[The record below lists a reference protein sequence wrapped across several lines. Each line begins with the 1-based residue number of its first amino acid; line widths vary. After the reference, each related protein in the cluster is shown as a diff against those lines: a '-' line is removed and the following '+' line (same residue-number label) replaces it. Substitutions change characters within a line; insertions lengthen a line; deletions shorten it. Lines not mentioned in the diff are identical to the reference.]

1 MAINNHAILMIT
13 GLIAA
18 FAACSANALEYR
30 CELENQLV
38 VNSQNDVVEMKNG
51 SDTMSFS
58 IIDIDADSK
67 TARLVANVG
76 SANIYAFETGAG
88 FNFVEITGGGSAH
101 VLSVDRANK
110 LTAPGNFG
118 TARPATYSRQT
129 HMFDG
134 TITTFYVGKCMELS

>member
-1 MAINNHAILMIT
+1 VTLNNQVSLMIT

-18 FAACSANALEYR
+18 FAASSANALEYR

-38 VNSQNDVVEMKNG
+38 VNSQNDAVEMKSG

-58 IIDIDADSK
+58 IIDINADSK
-67 TARLVANVG
+67 TARMVANAG
-76 SANIYAFETGAG
+76 SANIYAFDTGVG

-101 VLSVDRANK
+101 VLSVDRANQ
-110 LTAPGNFG
+110 LTSPGNFG

-134 TITTFYVGKCMELS
+134 TITTFYVGKCIELS